1 MPLDGRIAELSILIV
16 TWNGDELLRQCL
28 ESLAAVCGTA
38 PEIVV
43 VDNAASPETERL
55 VARFE
60 NCKYLRTEKNLGFAG
75 GNNLGVAHCTRPYV
89 LLLNNDTIVRSD
101 SFTPLMRYLDEHS
114 QVGVVQGTLNLSRC
128 GNKLDNCGTRLTP
141 IGRLCLLHQWEPT
154 ETTAL
159 REMAVFSV
167 KGAFFI
173 FRRDLLGDVSCGL
186 FHDSFFNN
194 YEETDF
200 CHRVWL
206 SGKEVHFVPTPPV
219 DHLYNATIAKLPR
232 LDVKAREL
240 SNAMFS
246 LHSLLGARGLWT
258 LLPKFYAY
266 RFLMFLRC
274 VCTLKGKEAKVYL
287 DAVRLTWRRRV
298 EIAAV
303 RREVQAKRVFSDR
316 ELFNR
321 VMFRPP
327 MSYWFNAV
335 KVWLSGK
342 F

>member
-1 MPLDGRIAELSILIV
+1 MESRVGELSILIV
-16 TWNGDELLRQCL
+16 TWNGDEFLRPCL
-28 ESLAAVCGTA
+28 ESIAEVCGHL

-43 VDNAASPETERL
+43 VDNAASSETRRL
-55 VARFE
+55 VAGFP
-60 NCKYLRTEKNLGFAG
+60 NCKYVKAERNLGFAG
-75 GNNLGVAHCTRPYV
+75 GNNLGFAYCTRAYV
-89 LLLNNDTIVRSD
+89 LLLNNDTVVHAD
-101 SFTPLMRYLDEHS
+101 SFTPLMRYLDEHP

-128 GNKLDNCGTRLTP
+128 GNKLDSCGTLLTS

-154 ETTAL
+154 ATTELCA
-159 REMAVFSV
+159 RQVFSV
-167 KGAFFI
+167 KGALLM
-173 FRRDLLGDVSCGL
+173 FRRELIVEIPFGL

-206 SGKEVHFVPTPPV
+206 MGKKVHFVPTPPV

-232 LDVKAREL
+232 TEVRAREL
-240 SNAMFS
+240 ANAMFS
-246 LHSLLGARGLWT
+246 LHSLLGAYGRWT

-274 VCTLKGKEAKVYL
+274 VCTFKGKDAKVYI
-287 DAVRLTWRRRV
+287 DAVRMTWRRRK

-303 RREVQAKRVFSDR
+303 RREVQAKRVVSDR
-316 ELFNR
+316 ELFRR

-327 MSYWFNAV
+327 LSYWWNAV
-335 KVWLSGK
+335 KIWLSGK

>member
-1 MPLDGRIAELSILIV
+1 MGERLAELSILIV
-16 TWNGDELLRQCL
+16 TWNGDEILGPCLR
-28 ESLAAVCGTA
+28 SLAAVCGTA

-55 VARFE
+55 VAEFP
-60 NCKYLRTEKNLGFAG
+60 NCKYVKSEKNLGFAG
-75 GNNLGVAHCTRPYV
+75 GNNLGIGHCTRSYV
-89 LLLNNDTIVRSD
+89 VLLNNDTIVHAD
-101 SFTPLMRYLDEHS
+101 SFTPLMRYLDEHL

-128 GNKLDNCGTRLTP
+128 GNKLDNCGTLLTP
-141 IGRLCLLHQWEPT
+141 IGQLSLLHQWEPT

-159 REMAVFSV
+159 KEMAVFSV

-173 FRRDLLGDVSCGL
+173 FRRELIGDVPCGL

-206 SGKEVHFVPTPPV
+206 SGKEVHFVPTPPI

-232 LDVKAREL
+232 SDVKAREL

-274 VCTLKGKEAKVYL
+274 VCTLRGKEAKVYF
-287 DAVRLTWRRRV
+287 DAVRMTWQRRT

-303 RREVQAKRVFSDR
+303 RHEVQAKRVISDG
-316 ELFNR
+316 ELFKR
-321 VMFRPP
+321 VMFHPSF
-327 MSYWFNAV
+327 SYWLNSV
-335 KVWLSGK
+335 RIWLSGR

>member
-1 MPLDGRIAELSILIV
+1 MVNREGELSILIV
-16 TWNGDELLRQCL
+16 TWNGDEFLRPCL
-28 ESLAAVCGTA
+28 ESITAVCGSL

-43 VDNAASPETERL
+43 VDNAASSETRRL
-55 VARFE
+55 VAGFP
-60 NCKYLRTEKNLGFAG
+60 NCKYVNAERNLGFAG
-75 GNNLGVAHCTRPYV
+75 GNNHGLAHCTRPYV
-89 LLLNNDTIVRSD
+89 LLLNNDTVVHED
-101 SFTPLMRYLDEHS
+101 SFTPLMRYLDAHP

-128 GNKLDNCGTRLTP
+128 GNKLDSCGTLLTP
-141 IGRLCLLHQWEPT
+141 IGQLSLLHQWEPMA
-154 ETTAL
+154 TTVL
-159 REMAVFSV
+159 SSQAVFSV
-167 KGAFFI
+167 KGALFM
-173 FRRDLLGDVSCGL
+173 FRRKLLAEIPGGL

-206 SGKEVHFVPTPPV
+206 MGKEVHFVPTPPV

-232 LDVKAREL
+232 AGVRAREL
-240 SNAMFS
+240 ANAMFS
-246 LHSLLGARGLWT
+246 LHSLLDTYGRWT

-274 VCTLKGKEAKVYL
+274 VCTFKGKDAKVYI
-287 DAVRLTWRRRV
+287 DAVRMTWRRRK

-303 RREVQAKRVFSDR
+303 RREVQAKRVISDR
-316 ELFNR
+316 ELFKR

-327 MSYWFNAV
+327 LSYWWNAA
-335 KVWLSGK
+335 KVWLSGR